1 MLVPRHWAE
10 STVRGT
16 ADSGR
21 FTVRRFG
28 WSNDGE
34 DAAQRHADERA
45 RDAAARIE
53 AGETITLRERKV
65 PYNGADGL
73 PIREEVLA
81 ESLGGDAV
89 ITRNAYGA
97 QCLNV
102 RDVLFADIDH
112 DQETVSARIFGCT
125 AAALGFALGVA
136 AVPHLG
142 GYLLGYVI
150 LPLLGVIGAAAIHG
164 AISRAVTRAR
174 GGPALSR
181 MRTAERFVR
190 ARPDWRL
197 RVYETPNGLR
207 LLAMHRTFDPES
219 DLEEVES
226 FFRAV
231 ESDVTYR
238 KMCRLQRCFRAR
250 LTPKPWRVGIPDH
263 LRPRPG
269 VWPVDPSRLPDR
281 DAWVER
287 YEEASEGYAACRFLT
302 ALGSDTVDAR
312 AAAVRDLH
320 DELSG
325 ATSGLPIA

>member
-10 STVRGT
+10 SSVRGT
-16 ADSGR
+16 AGAVR

-45 RDAAARIE
+45 RDAASRIE
-53 AGETITLRERKV
+53 AGEELVLRERKV

-81 ESLGGDAV
+81 EYLDGDAV
-89 ITRNAYGA
+89 VTRNGYGA
-97 QCLNV
+97 RCLNV

-112 DQETVSARIFGCT
+112 DDPTARGTILGCT
-125 AAALGFALGVA
+125 AAALGFALGVVA
-136 AVPHLG
+136 ARLLG
-142 GYLLGYVI
+142 GYVLGYVV
-150 LPLLGVIGAAAIHG
+150 LPPLGVIGAAAIH
-164 AISRAVTRAR
+164 AAVTGAAARAR
-174 GGPALSR
+174 GGRALAR
-181 MRTAERFVR
+181 MRTVERFVR
-190 ARPDWRL
+190 THPDWRV

-207 LLAMHRTFDPES
+207 LLAMHRTFDPEA
-219 DLEEVES
+219 DLDDVER

-231 ESDVTYR
+231 GSDRTYR
-238 KMCRLQRCFRAR
+238 RMCRLQRCFRAR
-250 LTPKPWRVGIPDH
+250 LTPKPWRVGVAGH

-269 VWPVDPSRLPDR
+269 VWPVDPSRLTDR
-281 DAWVER
+281 SAWVER
-287 YEEASEGYAACRFLT
+287 YEEASEGYAACRLLSI
-302 ALGSDTVDAR
+302 LGSETIDDR

-320 DELSG
+320 DDLSG